1 LEANHYLAY
10 WPDLVEHVADRVEG
24 RAWRIRGTIAI
35 DQEDNMKMQGLIAG
49 LGGLLAAGL
58 TAVALAQAYPVKP
71 IRWIVPYPA
80 GGGSDVI
87 ARTISAPLGASL
99 GQPIVVDNR
108 PGAAT
113 IIGADVTARSPA
125 DGYTIATAD
134 SATLLFNPHLYAKL
148 PYDPFKDFAY
158 IAMIGRFPLLLVAHA
173 SVSARTTG
181 ELIAYAKAN
190 PDELNY
196 ASPGNGSPHHMA
208 MVMFEDVTGASF
220 THVPYKGAAPAVQ
233 DLLAGTVHVM
243 FLDLASGSQ
252 HVKGGKLKV
261 FGAGWPKRLEALP
274 DVPTL
279 SETGVKGFEAYAV
292 QGVVAP
298 ASTPREVV
306 ARLNDEINEVVR
318 SPAVA
323 KRFAEMGMVPSL
335 ETPEE
340 FMRAA
345 RRENEVW
352 GRLIKAKGIKIE

>member
-1 LEANHYLAY
+1 MGCGTERIALRRSQGAG
-10 WPDLVEHVADRVEG
+10 VAEFHR
-24 RAWRIRGTIAI
+24 
-35 DQEDNMKMQGLIAG
+35 QEDGMKIPTL
-49 LGGLLAAGL
+49 LGSLSALLAAGL
-58 TAVALAQAYPVKP
+58 TATALAQTYPAKP
-71 IRWIVPYPA
+71 IRWIVPYPP

-87 ARTISAPLGASL
+87 ARTISVPLGASL

-113 IIGADVTARSPA
+113 IIGADVTARSSA

-134 SATLLFNPHLYAKL
+134 SATLVFNPYLYTKL

-158 IAMIGRFPLLLVAHA
+158 IAMIGRFPLLLVAHP
-173 SVSARTTG
+173 SVPAGTTA

-190 PDELNY
+190 PGKLNY

-208 MVMFEDVTGASF
+208 MVMFEDVTGASL

-233 DLLAGTVHVM
+233 DLLAGAVQVM

-252 HVKGGKLKV
+252 HLKAGKLKV
-261 FGAGWPKRLEALP
+261 FGAGWPKRLDALP
-274 DVPTL
+274 DVATL
-279 SETGVKGFEAYAV
+279 GETGVKGFEAYAV

-298 ASTPREVV
+298 AGTPAEIV
-306 ARLNDEINEVVR
+306 ARLNDEINAVVR

-323 KRFAEMGMVPSL
+323 KRFADMGMVPALGTS
-335 ETPEE
+335 EE

-345 RRENEVW
+345 RKENEVW
-352 GRLIKAKGIKIE
+352 GRLIKAKGIRIE

>member
-1 LEANHYLAY
+1 MQRTVFARKTLFGRLA
-10 WPDLVEHVADRVEG
+10 
-24 RAWRIRGTIAI
+24 TIF
-35 DQEDNMKMQGLIAG
+35 
-49 LGGLLAAGL
+49 GGLLVAAL
-58 TAVALAQAYPVKP
+58 TATALAQAYPAKP

-87 ARTISAPLGASL
+87 ARTIGAPLGASL
-99 GQPIVVDNR
+99 GQTIVVDNR

-113 IIGADVTARSPA
+113 IIGAETTARSPA

-134 SATLLFNPHLYAKL
+134 SATLLFNPYLYAKL

-158 IAMIGRFPLLLVAHA
+158 VAMIGRFPLLLVAHP
-173 SVSARTTG
+173 SVPVITTT

-190 PDELNY
+190 PGKLNY

-208 MVMFEDVTGASF
+208 MVMFEDVTGISF

-233 DLLAGTVHVM
+233 DLLTGAVQVM

-252 HVKGGKLKV
+252 HIKAGKLKV
-261 FGAGWPKRLEALP
+261 FGAGWPNRLEALP

-298 ASTPREVV
+298 AGTPKELV
-306 ARLNDEINEVVR
+306 ARLNAEINEVLR
-318 SPAVA
+318 SPDVA
-323 KRFAEMGMVPSL
+323 KRFAEMGMISAL
-335 ETPEE
+335 GTPDQ
-340 FMRAA
+340 FMAQA
-345 RRENEVW
+345 RKENEAW
-352 GRLIKAKGIKIE
+352 GRLIKAKGIRIE